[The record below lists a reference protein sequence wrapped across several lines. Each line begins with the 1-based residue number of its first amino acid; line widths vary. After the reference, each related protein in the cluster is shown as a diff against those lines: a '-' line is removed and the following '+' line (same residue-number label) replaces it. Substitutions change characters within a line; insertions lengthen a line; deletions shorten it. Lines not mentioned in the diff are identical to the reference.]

1 MSKRGVVMWTLRLD
15 DPRALDAA
23 VAGVKAANLA
33 RAAAAG
39 LPVLPGFVLTTTAGA
54 TLEAGTASGELEGEV
69 RAAWQWLSDDG
80 RRRLVVRSSSVAE
93 DGAASSMAGRFVSV
107 LGVVGWSGFRAAVGQ
122 VLASARTG
130 RSPEVG
136 SAATADRAAPT
147 AVLVQPELDPAAAG
161 VLFGVDPVG
170 GRADRLL

>member
-1 MSKRGVVMWTLRLD
+1 MWTLRLD
-15 DPRALDAA
+15 GPRALDAA

-69 RAAWQWLSDDG
+69 RAAWQWLSSDG
-80 RRRLVVRSSSVAE
+80 RRQLVVRSSSVAE

-130 RSPEVG
+130 LQDTTDQMQLQVVTVTGIGQPAAAAATLP
-136 SAATADRAAPT
+136 SAATGPAQGADW
-147 AVLVQPELDPAAAG
+147 
-161 VLFGVDPVG
+161 
-170 GRADRLL
+170 